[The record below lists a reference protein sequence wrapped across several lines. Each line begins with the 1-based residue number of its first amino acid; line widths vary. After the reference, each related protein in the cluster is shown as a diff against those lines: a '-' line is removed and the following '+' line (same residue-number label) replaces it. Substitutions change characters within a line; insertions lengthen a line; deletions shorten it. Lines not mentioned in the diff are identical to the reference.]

1 MKAAR
6 PTRTENATP
15 PTGGYRASPD
25 REIRMR
31 PCALTPPASSLT
43 LHLSEGWLFFSYGT
57 PAKYLYNVR
66 MYIFT
71 SAIFVRC
78 PSHPRCPRALPVA
91 SSVRAEKRS
100 PFHPW
105 SAERDTGKIH
115 SLLTNTSKIPCLN
128 PLTPRMSQKYQKETV
143 INGGTPRKSKG

>member
-1 MKAAR
+1 M
-6 PTRTENATP
+6 
-15 PTGGYRASPD
+15 RAY
-25 REIRMR
+25 
-31 PCALTPPASSLT
+31 ALKRPASSLT

-78 PSHPRCPRALPVA
+78 PSHPRCPRASSVA
-91 SSVRAEKRS
+91 SSVRAEKGP

-105 SAERDTGKIH
+105 SLERDTGRIH
-115 SLLTNTSKIPCLN
+115 SLLTNTSKIPCPN
-128 PLTPRMSQKYQKETV
+128 PLTPPMSQMYQKETV
-143 INGGTPRKSKG
+143 INGASPRKSKG